1 MTTVPTAPKNEF
13 SDEDLVRQ
21 IMAGD
26 IQLYGRIMKKY
37 NQRMYRIC
45 MSIVH
50 NSFDSED
57 IMQNSYLKAYEN
69 LPAFKFESKFSTWL
83 TKILINECLLYKKR
97 TQRVTLLNERNF
109 RDELNDETPIYNAMN
124 TELRNILENALIKL
138 PEKYRLVFVMREV
151 EDMSTAE
158 TMECL
163 SLSESNVKVRLNR
176 AKELLRTSL
185 SQYYKTEEL
194 FDFHLS
200 KCDKIVANVLSIIR
214 QKMINNPR

>member
-1 MTTVPTAPKNEF
+1 
-13 SDEDLVRQ
+13 
-21 IMAGD
+21 
-26 IQLYGRIMKKY
+26 
-37 NQRMYRIC
+37 
-45 MSIVH
+45 
-50 NSFDSED
+50 
-57 IMQNSYLKAYEN
+57 
-69 LPAFKFESKFSTWL
+69 
-83 TKILINECLLYKKR
+83 
-97 TQRVTLLNERNF
+97 
-109 RDELNDETPIYNAMN
+109 MN